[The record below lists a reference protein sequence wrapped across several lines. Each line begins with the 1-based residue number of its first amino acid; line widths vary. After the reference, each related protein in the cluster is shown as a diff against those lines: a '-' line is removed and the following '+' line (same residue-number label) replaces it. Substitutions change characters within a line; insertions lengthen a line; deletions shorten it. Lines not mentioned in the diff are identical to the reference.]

1 MQLLLRGNPAL
12 FIHVPK
18 TGGNSL
24 QQAFLQLGW
33 TDDQPVLNGHQ
44 DGVDRFE
51 LSGVYTYSKHQPLGH
66 YQRRWPA
73 GCRVPVFACLRQPL
87 QRLVSLYFSPH
98 RWLRPSGVAGAWHF
112 SPTASFDAEA
122 FAALIAASPSAVNLL
137 ADGLPPATPVQ
148 RLAQLHSV
156 QQLLATG
163 QLQLLRTDR
172 LAADFQR
179 LFGCVLPVEARN
191 VSPYR
196 EQARRAAADPEVG
209 ALVAASHHQLDQ
221 QLWDAVWG

>member
-1 MQLLLRGNPAL
+1 MQLQLRGNHAL

-33 TDDQPVLNGHQ
+33 TADQRLLSGHQ

-51 LSGVYTYSKHQPLGH
+51 LRGVHTHSKHQPLGH
-66 YQRRWPA
+66 YLRLWPA
-73 GCRVPVFACLRQPL
+73 ARLLPVYACLRPPL

-98 RWLRPSGVAGAWHF
+98 RWLQPSGDAGAWHF
-112 SPTASFDAEA
+112 SPTAPFDTEA

-137 ADGLPPATPVQ
+137 ADGLPPATPAQ
-148 RLAQLHSV
+148 RHAQWRNAQH
-156 QQLLATG
+156 LLAHG

-179 LFGCVLPVEARN
+179 LFGCALPTAARN

-196 EQARRAAADPEVG
+196 EQARRAVASAEVR

>member
-1 MQLLLRGNPAL
+1 MQLQLHGTHAL

-24 QQAFLQLGW
+24 QQAFLQLSW
-33 TDDQPVLNGHQ
+33 TTDQKVLSGHQ

-51 LSGVYTYSKHQPLGH
+51 LCGAYTRSKHQPLGQ
-66 YQRRWPA
+66 YLRLWPA
-73 GCRVPVFACLRQPL
+73 ACQLQVYACLRQPL
-87 QRLVSLYFSPH
+87 QRLVSLYYSPH
-98 RWLRPSGVAGAWHF
+98 RWLQPSGDSGAWHF
-112 SPTASFDAEA
+112 SPMPPFDPEA

-148 RLAQLHSV
+148 RLAQLHSA

-172 LAADFQR
+172 LAVDFQR
-179 LFGCVLPVEARN
+179 LFGCVLPVEPRN

-196 EQARRAAADPEVG
+196 EQARRAMASAEVG